1 MNDQE
6 AKRPTADKVRV
17 AIAVATTGRPEIL
30 KSMTGFLVAQSVPAE
45 LIIVSAAA
53 ENDVQGLKRDHP
65 QIEIVFGPK
74 GSSHQRN
81 TALRALKD
89 RCDAV
94 VFFDDDFLPSR
105 FFIERTAALLSAHPE
120 IAGMSGV
127 LKDDGVG
134 RGGVALS
141 EAKALVEAA
150 DKALPPL
157 HSPLKTI
164 NNMYG
169 CNMVARMPA
178 ALDVL
183 FDERLPLYGWQE
195 DVDFSVRL
203 RPYGRIVRTRA
214 LTGVHLGV
222 RSGRSP
228 GVPLGYSQIANLHYL
243 VRKGTFTPHNAL
255 QLAGRNFAANL
266 AKALF
271 PEPWIDRK
279 GRLVGNLM
287 ALRDMAAGRID
298 PERVRDL

>member
-1 MNDQE
+1 MSMTDPSRAAE
-6 AKRPTADKVRV
+6 FRVAV
-17 AIAVATTGRPEIL
+17 AIATAGRGDVLREMAGFWGHQSLPPCAIL
-30 KSMTGFLVAQSVPAE
+30 
-45 LIIVSAAA
+45 VSASSSA
-53 ENDVQGLKRDHP
+53 DVDGLAQAFPH
-65 QIEIVFGPK
+65 IEVVFGPK
-74 GSSHQRN
+74 GLARQRN